1 MQQER
6 NVVICPPCGENVGL
20 PTKRGA
26 NKVSPIL
33 PLLPRLTA
41 VLPPQGRE
49 ITTCGFTLI
58 ELLVVVLIIGI
69 LAAVAVPQ
77 YQKAVEKARLTE
89 VMTRIPAIEKAMD
102 LYVLEHGYEDVAFF
116 GKNAG
121 RADIDINAGLRD
133 SEIGTE
139 VSKSDG
145 FVYQA
150 YCSTDGGN
158 YSGIHNVC
166 YWTITNE
173 QESLWLEGERGEGSG
188 WMHYCEY
195 DENDSVATTL
205 CKQLQAQ
212 DWGQGDLAF

>member
-49 ITTCGFTLI
+49 IAAHGFTLI

-77 YQKAVEKARLTE
+77 YQKAVEKSRVAEARVALDTA
-89 VMTRIPAIEKAMD
+89 RKNYQ
-102 LYVLEHGYEDVAFF
+102 LCVLELGEIECQDAFTF
-116 GKNAG
+116 VLDHQTVSLPGELETNTDNCPSQASPCFKTKDWAYDTDTSNVFWAN
-121 RADIDINAGLRD
+121 RMINDINVYSLM
-133 SEIGTE
+133 I
-139 VSKSDG
+139 KYSDG
-145 FVYQA
+145 NINCINYDETKD
-150 YCSTDGGN
+150 YCKMLCGGN
-158 YSGIHNVC
+158 GC
-166 YWTITNE
+166 
-173 QESLWLEGERGEGSG
+173 
-188 WMHYCEY
+188 
-195 DENDSVATTL
+195 TL
-205 CKQLQAQ
+205 N
-212 DWGQGDLAF
+212 